1 MRPQTSSPEINL
13 GLQVGAATEP
23 PRAPQPSMLPA
34 AEVAAG
40 GANTGPISPAWQR
53 IWLRAQAREWNT
65 LALMGSSK
73 RSPHGT
79 MHVAS
84 GLARVSA
91 ELGHSLVILDARA
104 IDLRHMAAMQSRM
117 RSLASRGT
125 RAICVMR
132 LPSENVISVP
142 LAQVA
147 DAAIL
152 CVFLGETKVVTS
164 SQCIEQIGRDR
175 FLGTVLLRPTEKI
188 NFK

>member
-1 MRPQTSSPEINL
+1 MRPQTSSPEIAL
-13 GLQVGAATEP
+13 GLQTGTATEP
-23 PRAPQPSMLPA
+23 PRPMQPSMLPA

-91 ELGHSLVILDARA
+91 ELGHSLVLLDGRSV
-104 IDLRHMAAMQSRM
+104 DLRHMAAMQSRM
-117 RSLASRGT
+117 RSLSSRGT
-125 RAICVMR
+125 RAICVLR

-142 LAQVA
+142 LAQSA

-175 FLGTVLLRPTEKI
+175 FLGTVLLRPTDKP